1 MFSFRFGRNPRFQNY
16 NQNVNQIPTIT
27 INNDK
32 KSFMK
37 KEHPK
42 KKVIPKTKINQEIP
56 NTRYSDVIL
65 EIDREIENLKRIKQK
80 IIDLSLQMSKPEN
93 KKDNG
98 INLIYDDNLTEQP
111 IKDITKEE
119 IKTEEI
125 KTEKIKPQEIKQQ
138 EIKTEEQKDT
148 EKNTESKQEV
158 KQEIKEEKIKQEE
171 KKQEIKQQEEKKQ
184 EEIKENPIV
193 ENKNNEDKKEIVEVL
208 DVKEIINE
216 IDISETK

>member
-119 IKTEEI
+119 IKTKEI
-125 KTEKIKPQEIKQQ
+125 KQQEIKQQ

-171 KKQEIKQQEEKKQ
+171 KKQE
-184 EEIKENPIV
+184 EIKENPIV
-193 ENKNNEDKKEIVEVL
+193 ENKNNEDKKENVEVL